1 MKNIFYESF
10 KSDES
15 YKEPGFYSLS
25 YKGQEDDIM
34 SLYIH
39 VQIVYEHLNRVH
51 YTTLEL
57 DITNR
62 SCARFQFHAGYYTG
76 GTNIPKIKPYS
87 HNLST
92 SQPLNHLP
100 LG

>member
-1 MKNIFYESF
+1 MENNFYASF

-15 YKEPGFYSLS
+15 YKERGFHSLS
-25 YKGQEDDIM
+25 YLEQEDDIM

-62 SCARFQFHAGYYTG
+62 SCSRFQFHAGYHIG
-76 GTNIPKIKPYS
+76 GTNKPKIKP
-87 HNLST
+87 
-92 SQPLNHLP
+92 
-100 LG
+100 